1 MYVMQLITKLLLII
15 LIVMS
20 FGLLVYSHIE
30 FMRTIREADKAIE
43 EADKVIDDGDDL

>member
-1 MYVMQLITKLLLII
+1 
-15 LIVMS
+15 MS